1 MYEQKYWKKVQ
12 AVIVVEGMM
21 CEACERRVE
30 KAAKSVEGVS
40 DAKADCVSNCLRV
53 EYGEPATPDAI
64 RNAVRAA
71 GYDAP
76 GCEEPG
82 DDAPGYDMV
91 GNDTP
96 GGSVQTVWPDIPRKQ
111 EDQKRQED
119 EETQEKEQKQEA
131 VRGRN
136 QDTLYILVII
146 LGLYVIATQCGLTL
160 IFQRFPTV
168 SEEKVGY
175 AVLFVIGLFT
185 SVHCIAMCGGI
196 NLTQSVAGEEN
207 APVRKSLL
215 YNAGRLTG
223 YTLVG
228 GILGL
233 IGEAASVTLRV
244 RGLIGVLAGAFM
256 VLTGVNM
263 LGSFGFLKKLTLRMP
278 KSAAKAAASFGR
290 RGSFAI
296 GLVNAFMPCGPL
308 QSMQL
313 YAIAAGGF
321 AVGALSMFFFCL
333 GTIPLMLIIGVT
345 AGFLKRKWKSRML
358 RVSAALVLVFGL
370 FMLQNNFALLGI
382 SLPGLSVSGTSDG
395 SAVTAMVDAENN
407 VQILSTTLHVNGFDD
422 IVVEAGIPFVWTI
435 TADASSLNGCNNA
448 LVIPEYNLQVTL
460 QEGENVIEFTPAETG
475 TYTYTCWMGMLKNT
489 ITVVQ
494 G

>member
-1 MYEQKYWKKVQ
+1 MSKNVENKAR
-12 AVIVVEGMM
+12 AVIPVEGML

-30 KAAKSVEGVS
+30 GAVKKVDGVRE
-40 DAKADCVSNCLRV
+40 AKADCAKNCLTV
-53 EYGEPATPDAI
+53 EYEKPATLDGI
-64 RNAVRAA
+64 CKAVRAS
-71 GYDAP
+71 GYTVA
-76 GCEEPG
+76 E
-82 DDAPGYDMV
+82 
-91 GNDTP
+91 TP
-96 GGSVQTVWPDIPRKQ
+96 H
-111 EDQKRQED
+111 RQG
-119 EETQEKEQKQEA
+119 A
-131 VRGRN
+131 AN
-136 QDTLYILVII
+136 HNTLYILVII
-146 LGLYVIATQCGLTL
+146 LGLYVIATQCGLTQV
-160 IFQRFPTV
+160 FQRFPTV

-196 NLTQSVAGEEN
+196 NLTQSVTGTEN
-207 APVRKSLL
+207 APVRRSLL

-244 RGLIGVLAGAFM
+244 RGTIGVLAGVFM

-263 LGSFGFLKKLTLRMP
+263 LGNFGFLKKLTLKMP
-278 KSAAKAAASFGR
+278 EGVTKAAVSFGK

-296 GLVNAFMPCGPL
+296 GIVNAFMPCGPL

-321 AVGALSMFFFCL
+321 AAGAFSMFFFCL

-345 AGFLKRKWKSRML
+345 AGFLKKKWKSRML
-358 RVSAALVLVFGL
+358 RVSAVLVLVFGL

-382 SLPGLSVSGTSDG
+382 SLPVLSESGTTDG
-395 SAVTAMVDAENN
+395 SAVTAMVNADGS
-407 VQILSTTLHVNGFDD
+407 VQVLSTTLHVNGFDD
-422 IVVEAGIPFVWTI
+422 IVVEAGIPVVWTI

-448 LVIPEYNLQVTL
+448 IVIPEYNQQITL
-460 QEGENVIEFTPAETG
+460 QEGENVIEFTPTETG
-475 TYTYTCWMGMLKNT
+475 TFTYTCWMGMLKNT
-489 ITVVQ
+489 ITVV
-494 G
+494 